1 MKGIAQPQLVLS
13 AQRPGLNAQ
22 VGQNYPCK
30 CQLQDRDYLQCTEQ
44 MERMNSLLGLN
55 GRVAVFVFVSTHG
68 WHVCVC
74 FLSNVPGNTANKV
87 TKTTNTTQHS
97 KAQHST
103 PRTEQIL
110 SKGRTSLI
118 RWAALG
124 LKTPQ
129 SGALGQCHSA
139 NHSREWMTG
148 APKTQPTPH
157 TPAHRQPHPHK
168 TTHTPT

>member
-1 MKGIAQPQLVLS
+1 MLS
-13 AQRPGLNAQ
+13 AQRPGRNAQ

-30 CQLQDRDYLQCTEQ
+30 CQLQGKDYLQCTEQ
-44 MERMNSLLGLN
+44 MERMKSLLRLN
-55 GRVAVFVFVSTHG
+55 GRVTTVFVFVSTHG
-68 WHVCVC
+68 MHVCL
-74 FLSNVPGNTANKV
+74 FLSRRTDCNTANKA

-103 PRTEQIL
+103 PRTEQVL

-118 RWAALG
+118 CWAALG

-139 NHSREWMTG
+139 HHSREWKTR

-157 TPAHRQPHPHK
+157 TPAHRQPHPLE